1 MIRNLKKRLC
11 ALAAAALCLCLCTN
25 AFAAEITGSSTP
37 ESLSASGNVT
47 FTFSIHNDSAATMTD
62 IRIRYN
68 GSEFFTTAGVSIE
81 PGASQS
87 FTSSPLTV
95 PEALIGQPIPFEVTW
110 LEDGAARSAQPT
122 ITVQSAVNDPLSQLP
137 QSVSVTATRTVS
149 ASQASTGEVITLTYT
164 VTNSGVTP
172 ITGVSITDKEI
183 GGREPMV
190 KDITIQPGVPYVFT
204 YDYTMGRST
213 VTSSPVIA
221 YLLPDGTEGKVTVS
235 ERVLGMINSRLSV
248 AVEQGVASEE
258 GQTFT
263 LTLTNDGNQRIS
275 KIKITD
281 ELGKSVA
288 ETFQLAIGES
298 RTLTYTVPTT
308 EARNVVFNIEGED
321 GVGQQYSDKTQSYAV
336 RKYIDPSLIGID
348 FSAAVVET
356 LNSAGSITVNF
367 TVTNTGSLTME
378 DMVLRESEY
387 GEIYRLDTFAPGTQT
402 INQKVN
408 VGTPRDLTFTLEI
421 ADPSGNLYTYTA
433 YITADY
439 VGTAAST
446 DETPAIETPADLVA
460 EVGSSVSSALRTVL
474 IVLAVLTVVA
484 GVALVILSVLEKKER
499 ERIAR
504 RRAARERK
512 LREQALEAAGMLPH
526 SRSNSLPSDNNDTTR
541 IPPTRK

>member
-1 MIRNLKKRLC
+1 
-11 ALAAAALCLCLCTN
+11 
-25 AFAAEITGSSTP
+25 
-37 ESLSASGNVT
+37 
-47 FTFSIHNDSAATMTD
+47 
-62 IRIRYN
+62 
-68 GSEFFTTAGVSIE
+68 
-81 PGASQS
+81 
-87 FTSSPLTV
+87 
-95 PEALIGQPIPFEVTW
+95 
-110 LEDGAARSAQPT
+110 
-122 ITVQSAVNDPLSQLP
+122 
-137 QSVSVTATRTVS
+137 
-149 ASQASTGEVITLTYT
+149 
-164 VTNSGVTP
+164 
-172 ITGVSITDKEI
+172 
-183 GGREPMV
+183 MV
-190 KDITIQPGVPYVFT
+190 KDVTIQPGVPYVFT

-248 AVEQGVASEE
+248 AVEQGAASEE

-281 ELGKSVA
+281 ELGSSVA

-298 RTLTYTVPTT
+298 KTLTYTVPTT
-308 EARNVVFNIEGED
+308 EARNVVFNIVGED

-484 GVALVILSVLEKKER
+484 GVALVILSALEKKER

-512 LREQALEAAGMLPH
+512 LREQALEAAGMLPR
-526 SRSNSLPSDNNDTTR
+526 SRTSLPPDNGTTR

>member
-11 ALAAAALCLCLCTN
+11 ALAATALCLCLCTS

-47 FTFSIHNDSAATMTD
+47 FTFAIHNDSAATMTD

-110 LEDGAARSAQPT
+110 LEDGAACSAQPT

-137 QSVSVTATRTVS
+137 QNASLTATRTVS

-190 KDITIQPGVPYVFT
+190 KDVTIQPGVPYVFT

-281 ELGKSVA
+281 ELGSSVA

-298 RTLTYTVPTT
+298 KTLTYTVPTT
-308 EARNVVFNIEGED
+308 EARNVVFNIVGED

-474 IVLAVLTVVA
+474 IVLAVLTFVA
-484 GVALVILSVLEKKER
+484 GVALVILSALEKKER

-512 LREQALEAAGMLPH
+512 RREQALEAAGMLPR
-526 SRSNSLPSDNNDTTR
+526 SRSSLPPDNGTTR

>member
-11 ALAAAALCLCLCTN
+11 ALAAAALCLCLCTS

-47 FTFSIHNDSAATMTD
+47 FTFAIHNDSAATMTD

-137 QSVSVTATRTVS
+137 QNASLTATRTVS

-164 VTNSGVTP
+164 VTNSGVMP

-190 KDITIQPGVPYVFT
+190 KDVTIQPGVPYVFT

-281 ELGKSVA
+281 ELGSSVA

-308 EARNVVFNIEGED
+308 EARNVVFNIVGED

-484 GVALVILSVLEKKER
+484 GVALVILSALEKKER

-512 LREQALEAAGMLPH
+512 LREQALEAAGMLPR
-526 SRSNSLPSDNNDTTR
+526 SRSSLPADNGTTR

>member
-11 ALAAAALCLCLCTN
+11 ALAAAALCLCLCTS

-47 FTFSIHNDSAATMTD
+47 FTFAIHNDSAATMTD

-137 QSVSVTATRTVS
+137 QNASLTATRTVS

-190 KDITIQPGVPYVFT
+190 KDVTIQPGVPYVFT

-281 ELGKSVA
+281 ELGSSVA

-298 RTLTYTVPTT
+298 KTLTYTVPTT
-308 EARNVVFNIEGED
+308 EARNVVFNIVGED
-321 GVGQQYSDKTQSYAV
+321 GVGQQYSDKTQSYTV

-408 VGTPRDLTFTLEI
+408 VGTPRDLIFTLEI

-484 GVALVILSVLEKKER
+484 GVALVILSALEKKER

-512 LREQALEAAGMLPH
+512 LREQALEAAGMLPR
-526 SRSNSLPSDNNDTTR
+526 SRSSLPPDNGTTR

>member
-11 ALAAAALCLCLCTN
+11 ALVAAALCLCLCTS

-81 PGASQS
+81 PGTSQS

-137 QSVSVTATRTVS
+137 QNASLTATRTVS

-190 KDITIQPGVPYVFT
+190 KDVTIQPGVPYVFT

-235 ERVLGMINSRLSV
+235 ERMLGMINSRLSV

-281 ELGKSVA
+281 ELGSSVA

-298 RTLTYTVPTT
+298 KALTYTVPTT
-308 EARNVVFNIEGED
+308 EARNVVFNIVGED

-474 IVLAVLTVVA
+474 IVLAVLTFVA
-484 GVALVILSVLEKKER
+484 GVALVILSALEKKER

-512 LREQALEAAGMLPH
+512 LREQALEAAGMLPR
-526 SRSNSLPSDNNDTTR
+526 SRSSLPPDNGTTR

>member
-526 SRSNSLPSDNNDTTR
+526 SRSNSLPSDNNGTTR

>member
-1 MIRNLKKRLC
+1 MCIR
-11 ALAAAALCLCLCTN
+11 
-25 AFAAEITGSSTP
+25 
-37 ESLSASGNVT
+37 
-47 FTFSIHNDSAATMTD
+47 DS
-62 IRIRYN
+62 
-68 GSEFFTTAGVSIE
+68 
-81 PGASQS
+81 
-87 FTSSPLTV
+87 
-95 PEALIGQPIPFEVTW
+95 
-110 LEDGAARSAQPT
+110 
-122 ITVQSAVNDPLSQLP
+122 
-137 QSVSVTATRTVS
+137 
-149 ASQASTGEVITLTYT
+149 
-164 VTNSGVTP
+164 
-172 ITGVSITDKEI
+172 
-183 GGREPMV
+183 
-190 KDITIQPGVPYVFT
+190 
-204 YDYTMGRST
+204 
-213 VTSSPVIA
+213 
-221 YLLPDGTEGKVTVS
+221 
-235 ERVLGMINSRLSV
+235 
-248 AVEQGVASEE
+248 
-258 GQTFT
+258 
-263 LTLTNDGNQRIS
+263 
-275 KIKITD
+275 
-281 ELGKSVA
+281 
-288 ETFQLAIGES
+288 
-298 RTLTYTVPTT
+298 TYTVPTT
-308 EARNVVFNIEGED
+308 EARNVVFNIVGED

-484 GVALVILSVLEKKER
+484 GVALVILSALEKKER

-512 LREQALEAAGMLPH
+512 LREQALEAAGMLPR
-526 SRSNSLPSDNNDTTR
+526 SRTSLPPDNGTTR

>member
-11 ALAAAALCLCLCTN
+11 ALAAAALCLCLCTS

-47 FTFSIHNDSAATMTD
+47 FTFAIHNDSAATMTD

-110 LEDGAARSAQPT
+110 LEDGAVRSAQPT

-137 QSVSVTATRTVS
+137 QNASLTATRTVS

-190 KDITIQPGVPYVFT
+190 KDVTIQPGVPYVFT

-281 ELGKSVA
+281 ELGSSVA

-298 RTLTYTVPTT
+298 KTLTYTVPTT
-308 EARNVVFNIEGED
+308 EARNVVFNIVGED

-408 VGTPRDLTFTLEI
+408 VSTPRDLTFTLEI

-484 GVALVILSVLEKKER
+484 GVALVILSALEKKER

-512 LREQALEAAGMLPH
+512 LREQALEAAGMLPR
-526 SRSNSLPSDNNDTTR
+526 SRSSLPPDNGTTR

>member
-11 ALAAAALCLCLCTN
+11 ALAAAALCLCLCTS

-47 FTFSIHNDSAATMTD
+47 FTFAIHNDSAATMTD

-68 GSEFFTTAGVSIE
+68 GSEFFTTVGVSIE

-137 QSVSVTATRTVS
+137 QNASLTATRTVS

-190 KDITIQPGVPYVFT
+190 KDVTIQPGVPYVFT

-281 ELGKSVA
+281 ELGSSVA

-298 RTLTYTVPTT
+298 KTLTYTVPTT
-308 EARNVVFNIEGED
+308 EARNVVFNIVGED

-484 GVALVILSVLEKKER
+484 GVALVILSALEKKER

-512 LREQALEAAGMLPH
+512 LREQALEAAGMLPR
-526 SRSNSLPSDNNDTTR
+526 SRSSLPPDNGTTR

>member
-11 ALAAAALCLCLCTN
+11 ALAAAALCLCLCTS

-47 FTFSIHNDSAATMTD
+47 FTFAIHNDSAATMTD

-137 QSVSVTATRTVS
+137 QNASLTATRTVS

-190 KDITIQPGVPYVFT
+190 KDVTIQPGVPYVFT

-281 ELGKSVA
+281 ELGSSVA

-308 EARNVVFNIEGED
+308 EARNVVFNIVGED

-474 IVLAVLTVVA
+474 IVLAVLTFVA
-484 GVALVILSVLEKKER
+484 GVALVILSALEKKER

-512 LREQALEAAGMLPH
+512 LREQALEATGMLPR
-526 SRSNSLPSDNNDTTR
+526 SRSSLPPDNGTTR

>member
-11 ALAAAALCLCLCTN
+11 ALAAAALCLCLCTS

-47 FTFSIHNDSAATMTD
+47 FTFAIHNDSAAPMTD

-122 ITVQSAVNDPLSQLP
+122 ITVQSAVNDPFSQLP
-137 QSVSVTATRTVS
+137 QNASLTATRTVS

-190 KDITIQPGVPYVFT
+190 KDVTIQPGVPYVFT

-281 ELGKSVA
+281 ELGSSVA

-298 RTLTYTVPTT
+298 KTLTYTVSTT
-308 EARNVVFNIEGED
+308 EARNVVFNIVGED

-484 GVALVILSVLEKKER
+484 GVALVILSALEKKER

-512 LREQALEAAGMLPH
+512 LREQALEAAGMLPR
-526 SRSNSLPSDNNDTTR
+526 SRSSLPPDNGTTR

>member
-68 GSEFFTTAGVSIE
+68 GSEFFTTSGVSIE

-308 EARNVVFNIEGED
+308 EARNVVFHIEGED

-446 DETPAIETPADLVA
+446 DETPAIETLADLVA

-484 GVALVILSVLEKKER
+484 GVALVILSALEKKER
-499 ERIAR
+499 DRIAR

-526 SRSNSLPSDNNDTTR
+526 SRSNSLPSDNNGTTR

>member
-11 ALAAAALCLCLCTN
+11 ALAAAALCLCLCTS

-47 FTFSIHNDSAATMTD
+47 FTFAIHNDSAATMTD

-110 LEDGAARSAQPT
+110 LEDGAVRSAQPT

-137 QSVSVTATRTVS
+137 QNASLTATRTVS

-190 KDITIQPGVPYVFT
+190 KDVTIQPGVPYVFT

-281 ELGKSVA
+281 ELGSSVA

-298 RTLTYTVPTT
+298 KTLTYTVPTT
-308 EARNVVFNIEGED
+308 EARNVVFNIVGED
-321 GVGQQYSDKTQSYAV
+321 GVGQQYSDKTQSYTV

-408 VGTPRDLTFTLEI
+408 VGTPRDLIFTLEI

-484 GVALVILSVLEKKER
+484 GVALVILSALEKKER

-512 LREQALEAAGMLPH
+512 LREQALEAAGMLPR
-526 SRSNSLPSDNNDTTR
+526 SRSSLPPDNGTTR

>member
-298 RTLTYTVPTT
+298 RTLTYTVSTT

-526 SRSNSLPSDNNDTTR
+526 SRSNSLPSDNNGTTR

>member
-11 ALAAAALCLCLCTN
+11 ALAAAALCLCLCTS

-47 FTFSIHNDSAATMTD
+47 FTFAIHNDSAATMTD

-137 QSVSVTATRTVS
+137 QNASLTATRTVS

-190 KDITIQPGVPYVFT
+190 KDVTIQPGVPYVFT

-281 ELGKSVA
+281 ELGSSVA

-298 RTLTYTVPTT
+298 KTLTYTVPTT
-308 EARNVVFNIEGED
+308 EARNVVFNIVGED

-484 GVALVILSVLEKKER
+484 GVALVILSALEKKER

-512 LREQALEAAGMLPH
+512 LREQALEAAGMLPR
-526 SRSNSLPSDNNDTTR
+526 SRSSLPPDNGTTR